1 MGGYYPKDQIPI
13 EPEEHFHTK
22 MTYKAYFFECIGN
35 ELQRKE
41 KRAMDLAKTKSFAG
55 KGGNPPRR

>member
-1 MGGYYPKDQIPI
+1 MLD
-13 EPEEHFHTK
+13 
-22 MTYKAYFFECIGN
+22 KAYFFECIGN
-35 ELQRKE
+35 ALQRKE